1 MYDYFWYFQE
11 IWFEQVTVY
20 SNNDCE
26 EQDMINEEKVK
37 IMTKLA
43 MYEQGKGRKYLP
55 VSKYYRSDYIG
66 LALIKNF
73 FLVTIGY
80 CLSVAAVAVYFG
92 EYLLENIHK
101 MNLIMLGVY
110 IVIGYLIVLVAYS
123 VLTYIQYSVQ
133 YYRAKKS
140 VREYY
145 SQLTELNKIY
155 AREEKK
161 SSDRG
166 NAGGY
171 RK

>member
-1 MYDYFWYFQE
+1 
-11 IWFEQVTVY
+11 
-20 SNNDCE
+20 
-26 EQDMINEEKVK
+26 MINEEKVK

-92 EYLLENIHK
+92 EYLL
-101 MNLIMLGVY
+101 IMLGVY

-161 SSDRG
+161 YSGRG

>member
-161 SSDRG
+161 SSGRG

-171 RK
+171 HK

>member
-1 MYDYFWYFQE
+1 
-11 IWFEQVTVY
+11 
-20 SNNDCE
+20 
-26 EQDMINEEKVK
+26 MINEEKVK

-92 EYLLENIHK
+92 EYL
-101 MNLIMLGVY
+101 IMLGVY

-161 SSDRG
+161 SSGRG

>member
-1 MYDYFWYFQE
+1 
-11 IWFEQVTVY
+11 
-20 SNNDCE
+20 
-26 EQDMINEEKVK
+26 MINEEKVK

-43 MYEQGKGRKYLP
+43 MYEQGRGRKHLP
-55 VSKYYRSDYIG
+55 VSRYYRSDYIG

-80 CLSVAAVAVYFG
+80 V
-92 EYLLENIHK
+92 ENIHR
-101 MNLIMLGVY
+101 MNLVTLGIY
-110 IVIGYLIVLVAYS
+110 LIIGYVIVLAAYS
-123 VLTYIQYSVQ
+123 ILTYIQYSVK
-133 YYRAKKS
+133 YYQAKKS

-161 SSDRG
+161 MSARG
-166 NAGGY
+166 TAGGY

>member
-1 MYDYFWYFQE
+1 
-11 IWFEQVTVY
+11 
-20 SNNDCE
+20 
-26 EQDMINEEKVK
+26 
-37 IMTKLA
+37 
-43 MYEQGKGRKYLP
+43 
-55 VSKYYRSDYIG
+55 
-66 LALIKNF
+66 
-73 FLVTIGY
+73 
-80 CLSVAAVAVYFG
+80 
-92 EYLLENIHK
+92 

-161 SSDRG
+161 ILPQ
-166 NAGGY
+166 
-171 RK
+171 RKRRRVS